1 MDPAQAQPRTPEA
14 PDFVDGLGERTL
26 LTDATSGD
34 SVEILQL
41 RPVLTGVPSFEF
53 ALRERTARLANFRQ
67 NAFAR
72 VRRVDRTPDGLA
84 IVSDHVAGFRL
95 SQMLRVAEERGLPVD
110 TNAALCLIRQLL
122 PAIAL
127 LHENAR
133 EVSHGALAPE
143 RLIITPHA
151 RLVVAEYVLG
161 SALEQL
167 QLSHDR
173 LWRDY
178 RIPMPPSAGA
188 PRFDHRADVMQ
199 IGITSLSLIL
209 GRSLQDD
216 DLARINELLAESTET
231 SAGGARQPLSQG
243 LRGWLA
249 RALQLDQRRPFQSA
263 RDAQTGLDQA
273 LAVETRFVASTVA
286 VEAFISR
293 CVDSIIEGS
302 PIETFSP
309 ATGATAAASAPAA
322 AAPAVTEPLDT
333 YYAPEPERPAEE
345 PYYAPEPVHVPEPVR
360 PPEPPRVTEAAQVPQ
375 PPRAPEPP
383 RPAAPPMRTPEPHRA
398 AETHRAPE
406 PPKTPRTQ
414 APPRPLD
421 LDQLQQSFA
430 TPASSTLFGENV
442 TSEPALF
449 DQHTESRGGRSWGRL
464 IAVIGVLV
472 ILGAGGYV
480 GYQKFVNAPAAVA
493 VAETGAL
500 NVQSAPAGIDV
511 VVDGVPHGVTPA
523 NITLKP
529 GPHILELRG
538 KGTPRVIPITVT
550 AGGTLSQFVEF
561 AESSIATTGQLDVR
575 SDPPGAKV
583 TVDGQPA
590 GTAPTVVP
598 NLSPGE
604 HKIVLER
611 DGTTVQHTVTIEAG
625 VTASLV
631 APLGAATGGPASGW
645 VSVSA
650 PFVMQIF
657 EEGRLVGTSETNR
670 IMVAAGRHQ
679 FEIANETLGY
689 RTTRVVQVAPGKV
702 ATVGIELPNGM
713 VNLNAQPWAE
723 VWIDNKR
730 VGETPIGNLSLPI
743 GPHEVVFRHPQL
755 GEKRQAISVTPSTP
769 VRVSIDMRK

>member
-1 MDPAQAQPRTPEA
+1 MDPVQAQPRTSEA

-26 LTDATSGD
+26 LTESTSGE
-34 SVEILQL
+34 SVEVLQL
-41 RPVLTGVPSFEF
+41 RPALTGVPSFEF

-72 VRRVDRTPDGLA
+72 VRRVDRTADGLA
-84 IVSDHVAGFRL
+84 VVSDHVAGFRL
-95 SQMLRVAEERGLPVD
+95 SQMLRVAEERALPVD

-122 PAIAL
+122 PAVAL

-143 RLIITPHA
+143 RLIVTPHA

-173 LWRDY
+173 LWREY

-199 IGITSLSLIL
+199 IGITSLGLIL

-249 RALQLDQRRPFQSA
+249 RALQVDQRRPFLSV

-273 LAVETRFVASTVA
+273 LAVESRFVASTVA

-293 CVDSIIEGS
+293 CVDSIIEG
-302 PIETFSP
+302 
-309 ATGATAAASAPAA
+309 ATLDTPSAPSGATTAQS
-322 AAPAVTEPLDT
+322 APAVTAPAALEPPEILHAPEPVRPGPPV
-333 YYAPEPERPAEE
+333 YAPEPF
-345 PYYAPEPVHVPEPVR
+345 HVPEPVR
-360 PPEPPRVTEAAQVPQ
+360 RPEPPHVTEVA
-375 PPRAPEPP
+375 RAPEPP
-383 RPAAPPMRTPEPHRA
+383 RAAMPPRVTD
-398 AETHRAPE
+398 THAPE
-406 PPKTPRTQ
+406 PPKIGR
-414 APPRPLD
+414 APESHMPLD
-421 LDQLQQSFA
+421 LDQLQQTFA
-430 TPASSTLFGENV
+430 TPPGSSLFAE
-442 TSEPALF
+442 TPEASEPLF
-449 DQHTESRGGRSWGRL
+449 EQSRKRGGSSWLRMVAIL
-464 IAVIGVLV
+464 AVVG
-472 ILGAGGYV
+472 ILGAGGYL
-480 GYQKFVNAPAAVA
+480 GFQKYLSRPATPPPV
-493 VAETGAL
+493 ETGTL
-500 NVQSAPAGIDV
+500 DVQSTPAGIAV
-511 VVDGVPHGVTPA
+511 VVDGEAHGFTPA
-523 NITLKP
+523 RMMLKP

-538 KGTPRVIPITVT
+538 SGAPKVIPITMT

-561 AESSIATTGQLDVR
+561 AESSVATAGQLDVR
-575 SDPPGAKV
+575 SDPPGAKI
-583 TVDGQPA
+583 TVDGKVA
-590 GTAPTVVP
+590 GTAPMVIADLPV
-598 NLSPGE
+598 GE

-611 DGTTVQHTVTIEAG
+611 EGASVQHTVTIEAG

-631 APLGAATGGPASGW
+631 APLGAAVSGPVSGW
-645 VSVSA
+645 VKVSA

-657 EEGRLVGTSETNR
+657 EDGRLIGTSETDR
-670 IMVAAGRHQ
+670 IMVPAGRHS
-679 FEIANETLGY
+679 FEVANETLGY
-689 RTTRVVQVAPGKV
+689 RSTRIVQVQPGKV
-702 ATVGIELPNGM
+702 STVGIELPNGL

-723 VWIDNKR
+723 VWIDNKS

-743 GPHEVVFRHPQL
+743 GPHEVVFRHPQF
-755 GEKRQAISVTPSTP
+755 GERRQAISVTPSTP

>member
-1 MDPAQAQPRTPEA
+1 MDPAQAQPRATEA

-26 LTDATSGD
+26 LTDAPSGE
-34 SVEILQL
+34 SVEVLQL
-41 RPVLTGVPSFEF
+41 RPALTSVASFEF

-72 VRRVDRTPDGLA
+72 VRRVDRTPEGLA
-84 IVSDHVAGFRL
+84 VVSDHVPGFRL
-95 SQMLRVAEERGLPVD
+95 SQMLRVAEERALPVD

-122 PAIAL
+122 PAVAL

-143 RLIITPHA
+143 RLIVTPHA

-199 IGITSLSLIL
+199 IGVTSLALIL
-209 GRSLQDD
+209 GRSLEDD
-216 DLARINELLAESTET
+216 DLARINGLLAESTET

-249 RALQLDQRRPFQSA
+249 RALQVDQRRPFLTA

-273 LAVETRFVASTVA
+273 LAVESRFVASTVA

-293 CVDSIIEGS
+293 CVDSIIEGG
-302 PIETFSP
+302 TVDAAP
-309 ATGATAAASAPAA
+309 APPAAPAASTVAA
-322 AAPAVTEPLDT
+322 AAP
-333 YYAPEPERPAEE
+333 PADLEI
-345 PYYAPEPVHVPEPVR
+345 PDVYHAPEPVRPPEPVYAPEPVR
-360 PPEPPRVTEAAQVPQ
+360 PPEPPHVTEAARVPEPPLPPA
-375 PPRAPEPP
+375 PPRA
-383 RPAAPPMRTPEPHRA
+383 A
-398 AETHRAPE
+398 E
-406 PPKTPRTQ
+406 PPKVSK
-414 APPRPLD
+414 APDVHRPLD
-421 LDQLQQSFA
+421 LDQIQQAFA
-430 TPASSTLFGENV
+430 TPAGSTLFGESSAP
-442 TSEPALF
+442 SESPLF
-449 DQHTESRGGRSWGRL
+449 QQQAQKRGSSWMRIVAIL
-464 IAVIGVLV
+464 GVLV
-472 ILGAGGYV
+472 AVAAGGYV
-480 GYQKFVNAPAAVA
+480 GFQKYVSAPPGAPAA
-493 VAETGAL
+493 ETGTL
-500 NVQSAPAGIDV
+500 VVQSTPAGVEV
-511 VVDGVPHGVTPA
+511 VVDGQAHGVTPA
-523 NITLKP
+523 RIALKP

-538 KGTPRVIPITVT
+538 KGAPRVMPITMT
-550 AGGTLSQFVEF
+550 AGATLSQFIEF
-561 AESSIATTGQLDVR
+561 AESSTATTGQLDVR

-590 GTAPTVVP
+590 GTAPMVVQ
-598 NLSPGE
+598 NLSVGD

-611 DGTTVQHTVTIEAG
+611 DGATVQHTVTIEPG

-631 APLGAATGGPASGW
+631 APLGAAATGPVSGW
-645 VSVSA
+645 VSVSS

-657 EEGRLVGTSETNR
+657 EGGRLVGTSETDR
-670 IMVAAGRHQ
+670 IMVPAGRHA
-679 FEIANETLGY
+679 FEIVNDTLGY
-689 RTTRVVQVAPGKV
+689 RATRIVQVPPGKV
-702 ATVGIELPNGM
+702 ATVGIELPNGT

-769 VRVSIDMRK
+769 VRLSIDMRK